1 MSNLKFTRKE
11 TGRVH
16 LDLRFVSGDHPQS
29 DGRGKIAGSAYFP
42 SSGGDIYFD
51 DEENWTLETTNRLFY
66 ETNILIVA
74 IHEVGHALGLQH
86 SGKCSAVMAPGQYS
100 LYRVGDV
107 QLDVDDI
114 QAIQALYG
122 KPGQER
128 PQYEAMEEFDV
139 YRGNLRFF
147 LSLYT
152 YILELYH
159 LCFRRSTTRCLEEFP
174 TEELEELLCRI
185 ISLITI
191 LEAIL

>member
-1 MSNLKFTRKE
+1 MCSSILIKPSNRSCCNSFNFANQIWSNVSNLKFTRKE

-16 LDLRFVSGDHPQS
+16 LDLRFVSGDHPRS

-74 IHEVGHALGLQH
+74 IHEVGHALGLKH
-86 SGKCSAVMAPGQYS
+86 SGKCSAVMAPGHYT
-100 LYRVGDV
+100 LCRVGDV

-147 LSLYT
+147 VIIHRHFGTLS
-152 YILELYH
+152 
-159 LCFRRSTTRCLEEFP
+159 
-174 TEELEELLCRI
+174 
-185 ISLITI
+185 SLF
-191 LEAIL
+191 